1 MRSSFAVGC
10 VVGGMAIAASGSV
23 SAEES
28 AAEDEAPPEGTMLA
42 PNRALELQFNAG
54 YTQPFGHF
62 ARGLDA
68 RDVASAGFV
77 GGGALALRLTPRFA
91 LTGYGSFHHSA
102 PGDQLDGGMV
112 FGGTGGVG
120 ANIHLRPYAWVDPYF
135 DVGAGYRLLFI
146 APDGA
151 ADNHMLHGFEAL
163 KASFGVDFRIS
174 ESFAL
179 GPMIGADVN
188 VLLWDFNETRGSN
201 DAIRRDG
208 VSTFLFAGVAGKLD
222 LMGTR
227 VAKPGPRPAA
237 MPLPLRT
244 Y

>member
-1 MRSSFAVGC
+1 MRWWMGVGC
-10 VVGGMAIAASGSV
+10 TLVTLGVASSAL
-23 SAEES
+23 AEE
-28 AAEDEAPPEGTMLA
+28 AAVDRETPPEGTMLA
-42 PNRALELQFNAG
+42 PARALELQFNAG

-62 ARGLDA
+62 QRGVDA

-91 LTGYGSFHHSA
+91 ITGYGSFHHSA
-102 PGDQLDGGMV
+102 PGDDLDGGMV
-112 FGGTGGVG
+112 FGGTGGIG
-120 ANIHLRPYAWVDPYF
+120 TNIHLRPYAWVDPYF
-135 DVGAGYRLLFI
+135 DIGAGYRLLFI
-146 APDGA
+146 APDGP

-188 VLLWDFNETRGSN
+188 VLLWDFNETQGTN
-201 DAIRRDG
+201 EALRRDG

-222 LMGTR
+222 LLGSR
-227 VAKPGPRPAA
+227 VAKPGARPVA